1 MTDTS
6 TNNTRIAKNTIVLY
20 FRMMIILFV
29 NLYISRVVLNTLGV
43 EDYGIYNVVGGFV
56 TMFSLIS
63 GALSN
68 AISRFVTFEL
78 GRGDFNRLRKVF
90 STSVNVQFL
99 ISLIIC
105 LLLETIGLWFLN
117 YKMVIPDDRM
127 IASNW
132 VLQCS
137 IITFVI
143 NLISVPYNASII
155 AHERMTAYAYISILE
170 VFLKL
175 CCVFLLYLDISDKL
189 IAYSIMIAS
198 VALVIRIVYGYYCT
212 RQFSECKYFP
222 IIDKPL
228 LKEMTSMASWNI
240 LGSGASVLNQ
250 QGVNL
255 LINLFFG
262 VSVNAA
268 RGIATQVSAAIS
280 SFVSSFTT
288 AINPQIT
295 KKYAQGNIDEMSSL
309 VFRGARFSYYI
320 MYFLVLPIFLE
331 TPLILKL
338 WLKIV
343 PDYSVVFVRLTLL
356 ASLVSVLT
364 TGLFTVSMAT
374 GNIKRY
380 QTVVGCLALS
390 IFVLTYFS
398 FKIGLPVESTYVIL
412 VIVEIVIMLARIII
426 VNKQV
431 KFGSLKYLKDVVL
444 NVLLFSI
451 VSAIIPCMVHIYLSH
466 SLYSSIIVI
475 LTSFIVCTIVTL
487 TVGMNKD
494 ERKRVNQILKN
505 KFHSL

>member
-1 MTDTS
+1 MSENTS
-6 TNNTRIAKNTIVLY
+6 SNKRIAQNTIVLY
-20 FRMMIILFV
+20 FRMMIILLV
-29 NLYISRVVLNTLGV
+29 NLYMSRVVLNTLGI

-105 LLLETIGLWFLN
+105 ILLETIGLWFLN

-127 IASNW
+127 VASNW

-189 IAYSIMIAS
+189 IAYSIMIAL

-228 LKEMTSMASWNI
+228 LKEMTSMASWNFF
-240 LGSGASVLNQ
+240 GSGASVLNQ

-268 RGIATQVSAAIS
+268 RGIAYQVSSAIA

-295 KKYAQGNIDEMSSL
+295 KKYAQGSINEMSSIL
-309 VFRGARFSYYI
+309 FKGARFSYFI
-320 MYFLVLPIFLE
+320 MYILVLPIFLE
-331 TPLILKL
+331 TPMVLEL
-338 WLKIV
+338 WLKTV
-343 PDYSVVFVRLTLL
+343 PDYSVIFVRLTLL
-356 ASLVSVLT
+356 ASLISVLT

-374 GNIKRY
+374 GNIKIY
-380 QTVVGCLALS
+380 QTVIGFLALS
-390 IFVLTYFS
+390 IFILTYFS
-398 FKIGLPVESTYVIL
+398 FKFGLPVESTYVIL
-412 VIVEIVIMLARIII
+412 VIMEVVIMFARIII
-426 VNKQV
+426 VNKQI
-431 KFGSLKYLKDVVL
+431 KFGVLRYLKDVVL
-444 NVLLFSI
+444 NVFLFSAFA
-451 VSAIIPCMVHIYLSH
+451 SIIPIVAHVYLDY
-466 SLYSSIIVI
+466 SLFSSIIVI
-475 LTSFIVCTIVTL
+475 FTSLVMCCIAIFTI
-487 TVGMNKD
+487 GMHND
-494 ERKRVNQILKN
+494 ERIWISQFIKN
-505 KFHSL
+505 KLSKR